1 MSNVA
6 SLFFYIILFT
16 SLVGL
21 MGLYDYNYNKKHKKI
36 CNIIFLIAFIVLT
49 FVSGFRYYVGT
60 DYANYIKYYHSYSF
74 LEIGDRVLFQ
84 IANMIS
90 AEPQTIIFIY
100 SFLTNL
106 LVMLAIKKLGKK
118 NGTMLIFASY
128 LFIYLPF
135 SYNII
140 RQGLSMALALYA
152 LAFLQNNQK
161 KQTILLLF
169 LSFLIHNSTIIL
181 FPYFLVAMFSKKT
194 EKISK
199 KLILVTFATLIILFL
214 GSPILSRFSIFNN
227 YKGYFLKISFS
238 NIDYNFILA
247 YFPFLV
253 LLFLFKKSIS
263 ESTLLKNYCSIFF
276 TGFLFEFLLSSSD
289 ISRIAL
295 YFSLIQ
301 IVLFPLL
308 LNKIKDKFSRK
319 IVKIIYYCCL
329 ILYFI
334 YVFYIYGRAEIFP
347 YNNTF
352 FI

>member
-1 MSNVA
+1 MSNSA
-6 SLFFYIILFT
+6 SLIFYIILFT

-36 CNIIFLIAFIVLT
+36 CNIIFLIVFIVLT

-60 DYANYIKYYHSYSF
+60 DYSSYIKIYNSYNY
-74 LEIGDRVLFQ
+74 LEFGNRILFQ
-84 IANMIS
+84 FANKIS
-90 AEPQTIIFIY
+90 SEPQTIIFIY

-106 LVMLAIKKLGKK
+106 FVMLAIKKLGKK

-152 LAFLQNNQK
+152 LSFLQDNQK
-161 KQTILLLF
+161 KHAILLLF
-169 LSFLIHNSTIIL
+169 LSFLIHNSSIIL
-181 FPYFLVAMFSKKT
+181 FPYFLVAIFSEKNEKMTKK
-194 EKISK
+194 I
-199 KLILVTFATLIILFL
+199 LIVTFAILIVIFL
-214 GSPILSRFSIFNN
+214 GSSILSKFSFFNN
-227 YKGYFLKISFS
+227 YKGYFLKIAF
-238 NIDYNFILA
+238 NKVDYNFMLS
-247 YFPFLV
+247 YFPFFV
-253 LLFLFKKSIS
+253 LLFLFKQSII
-263 ESTLLKNYCSIFF
+263 ESSLLKNYCSIFL

-289 ISRIAL
+289 LSRIAL

-301 IVLFPLL
+301 TVLFPIL
-308 LNKIKDKFSRK
+308 LNKIRDKYSRK
-319 IVKIIYYCCL
+319 IIKIIYYICL

-347 YNNTF
+347 YNNIF